1 MNDRILSTRRA
12 LLIVGIGVL
21 VGVALTFTG
30 APSLGPLAAW
40 CTAGLIA
47 LVQVWHKCW
56 RQDADGTERLAR
68 EESETRVSDNALI
81 VACFASLAAVVL
93 ALSEASQAR
102 DPASVAAIMLGV
114 LDTMVAWALVN
125 TVYALKYARMF
136 FLDHR
141 GGGFDVKQDG
151 RPTYSDFAYF
161 AFTIGMSYAAPE
173 IEPDDSETRRKALP
187 HALLSYFFGTVLIAV
202 AINLVTNLGQG

>member
-1 MNDRILSTRRA
+1 MNDRILSPRRA
-12 LLIVGIGVL
+12 TVYVAIGVAVGVLCVL
-21 VGVALTFTG
+21 VGE
-30 APSLGPLAAW
+30 PSLGPLAAW

-47 LVQVWHKCW
+47 LTQVWRKCW
-56 RQDADGTERLAR
+56 RQDPGGTERLAR
-68 EESETRVSDNALI
+68 EESQSKLTDNAII
-81 VACFASLAAVVL
+81 VACFASLAAVVV
-93 ALSEASQAR
+93 ALGEASHAQ
-102 DPASVAAIMLGV
+102 DPASIAAVVLGV
-114 LDTMVAWALVN
+114 LGTMVAWALVN

-141 GGGFDVKQDG
+141 GGGFDVKQDA

-173 IEPDDSETRRKALP
+173 VEPDDSETRRKALP

-202 AINLVTNLGQG
+202 AINLVTNLGQS

>member
-1 MNDRILSTRRA
+1 MNDRILSPGRA
-12 LLIVGIGVL
+12 TAYVAIGV
-21 VGVALTFTG
+21 VAGVSCMFFG

-40 CTAGLIA
+40 CTAGFIA
-47 LVQVWHKCW
+47 LTQVWRRCW
-56 RQDADGTERLAR
+56 RQDPDGTERLAR
-68 EESETRVSDNALI
+68 EESESRLTDNAVI
-81 VACFASLAAVVL
+81 VACLASLAAVVL
-93 ALSEASQAR
+93 ALGEASHAR
-102 DPASVAAIMLGV
+102 DPASVAAVVLCVLGV
-114 LDTMVAWALVN
+114 MVAWALVN

-141 GGGFDVKQDG
+141 GGGFDVKQDA

-173 IEPDDSETRRKALP
+173 VEPDDTATRRKALP

-202 AINLVTNLGQG
+202 AINLVTNLGQS